1 MLIHQPVPVVWWCC
15 DTLSLNLSAILWT
28 SGLKGLKNRSCTR
41 HSTGCRMCV
50 HLEVKYQQCK
60 LTCNACERLQAAIQG
75 ETGLQVR
82 LVQQLSPCNDL
93 HPSCKAWAQQD
104 SCSKDP
110 QAMLGLCQVS
120 STGLQQQPD
129 SAAQLARCSWKA
141 VRGLLP
147 PAADFQQKQT
157 DPSCTCCKTLSAVA
171 RLSLSQL

>member
-1 MLIHQPVPVVWWCC
+1 
-15 DTLSLNLSAILWT
+15 
-28 SGLKGLKNRSCTR
+28 
-41 HSTGCRMCV
+41 MCV

-82 LVQQLSPCNDL
+82 LVQQLSPCNDM

-120 STGLQQQPD
+120 STDCSNSLT
-129 SAAQLARCSWKA
+129 QLLSS
-141 VRGLLP
+141 
-147 PAADFQQKQT
+147 PAAAGKQCEDCCRLLLIFSRKKLIRAVLAAKVCQQRQ
-157 DPSCTCCKTLSAVA
+157 S
-171 RLSLSQL
+171 